1 MDTISIISIY
11 SLNLLG
17 SIHEIEKIF
26 LVIFMGLLL
35 CIFILKV
42 DMIDSIISVIISEVM
57 FETLI
62 YILLGMENS
71 SGNLY
76 FISLGTTG
84 KILMFCGGFF
94 LDAVLMIAF
103 YKVSSLVMKKFIVKN
118 SINYIKLIYVVVT
131 LIIALTNLEYY
142 KSVRNLNESKIFI
155 INLIIMV
162 VYCIL
167 SLAIVNVFNEYEKE
181 KEELTYQK
189 FYNETLEYLMEDLR
203 RFKHDYNNKLAVFGG
218 YLQLGKYD
226 ELKKYYKE
234 VAVDCNCNMFSN
246 NKSILKIKNA
256 GLLGLLFY
264 KLKIAKQKNVVFFID
279 IKNTINHIDMKIND
293 FCEMLGILIDNA
305 IESAEKTQERQ
316 VFFDFYSEDKYYIF
330 QIENSVEEKVDIK
343 NIYKK
348 DYTTKGT
355 NRGMGLYIVKNII
368 KNNTNI
374 RIKTRCTEDRF
385 IQKIYLTQSEKS
397 PASKR

>member
-1 MDTISIISIY
+1 
-11 SLNLLG
+11 
-17 SIHEIEKIF
+17 
-26 LVIFMGLLL
+26 
-35 CIFILKV
+35 
-42 DMIDSIISVIISEVM
+42 MIDSIIAVIISEVM

-84 KILMFCGGFF
+84 KILMFCGEFF

-385 IQKIYLTQSEKS
+385 IQKIYLKMSENV
-397 PASKR
+397 